1 MNLRANPIELIKMN
15 NINRIVSIIVCVFWM
30 VSCYSQNILSGGI
43 TKYEKC
49 VDLFCLLDSDGLYTN
64 IPDAENYIVNSYIV
78 LANMEKRQYLRM
90 PHYPGNPIGVMSLF
104 EIGYLFDLDSCLSY
118 DYDGA
123 FLTNNNVALGE
134 LADNIIKVQGKPTRI
149 EEKDGCRI
157 YCYWV
162 DESNSE
168 YVRENNEYAYFVE
181 YWIKDRRLVKL
192 KFGFVYP

>member
-1 MNLRANPIELIKMN
+1 MN

-64 IPDAENYIVNSYIV
+64 IPDAENYFVNSNIV
-78 LANMEKRQYLRM
+78 LANRERRQYLRM
-90 PHYPGNPIGVMSLF
+90 THYPGDPMGVMSVF
-104 EIGYLFDLDSCLSY
+104 EIGYLSDLDSCLSYESY

-123 FLTNNNVALGE
+123 FLTNNNVSLGE
-134 LADNIIKVQGKPTRI
+134 LVDNIVKVQGKPARI
-149 EEKDGCRI
+149 EEKDGCKI

-162 DESNSE
+162 DETNSE
-168 YVRENNEYAYFVE
+168 YVRENNECAYFID

-192 KFGFVYP
+192 RFGFEYP

>member
-1 MNLRANPIELIKMN
+1 MNKK
-15 NINRIVSIIVCVFWM
+15 NRILSIIVFVFWIS
-30 VSCYSQNILSGGI
+30 SCCSQNILSDI

-49 VDLFCLLDSDGLYTN
+49 VDRFCLLDSDGLYRN
-64 IPDAENYIVNSYIV
+64 IPDTESYSNIV
-78 LANMEKRQYLRM
+78 LVNKEKQQYLRM
-90 PHYPGNPIGVMSLF
+90 THYPGDPMGVMSVF
-104 EIGYLFDLDSCLSY
+104 EIGYLSDLDSCLSY
-118 DYDGA
+118 DPYDYNGA

-134 LADNIIKVQGKPTRI
+134 LADNIMKVQGKPTRI

-168 YVRENNEYAYFVE
+168 YVRENNEYAYFIE